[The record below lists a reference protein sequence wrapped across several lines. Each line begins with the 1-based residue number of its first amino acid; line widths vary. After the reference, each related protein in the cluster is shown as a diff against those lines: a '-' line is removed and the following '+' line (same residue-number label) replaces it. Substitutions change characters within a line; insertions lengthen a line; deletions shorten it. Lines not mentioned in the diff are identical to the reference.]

1 MSKVYGLIC
10 VCDNTLTEGVWVL
23 DNDLKVVTYPSAAAA
38 MRDVKKNF
46 VSSNYEA
53 REYKNDVSPRSR
65 SKRRK

>member
-10 VCDNTLTEGVWVL
+10 VCDNTLTKGGWVL